1 MEVINIF
8 TDGSTLN
15 NQKKGNRIGGSGV
28 FFGDNDDRNL
38 MLPLKETKLLK
49 VTNQVA
55 ELTACVK
62 AVEIISSTEKIDNK
76 NVIIYT
82 DSMYI
87 VNSITK
93 WAKNWEKKNWTKSN
107 GKVIENLELMKTLYQ
122 LSLKFKINFKHV
134 KAHKAEP
141 HKNSKDYYLW
151 YGNFMADKLAVA
163 AANTLLS

>member
-38 MLPLKETKLLK
+38 MLPLKETKTFK
-49 VTNQVA
+49 VTNQVS

-62 AVEIISSTEKIDNK
+62 AIEILSSTENLDNK

-107 GKVIENLELMKTLYQ
+107 GKVIENLELMKTLYHS
-122 LSLKFKINFKHV
+122 SLKFKINFKHV
-134 KAHKAEP
+134 KAHKVEP
-141 HKNSKDYYLW
+141 DKNSKNYYLW
-151 YGNFMADKLAVA
+151 YGNFMADKLAVD